1 MPPALVFKLLKL
13 KYVHELQ
20 NRGMHRIDFVHVMTK
35 KTERSKSGRQ
45 TLNASKY
52 HFPKKDS
59 KRNSGRGFCL
69 RRLLHPLHITPSCY
83 RKAYVKKTMTAVER
97 DQHALDIIS
106 VILTVKSRNVFK
118 YNIVGVEAMV
128 RDESEKDRAQSIRN
142 AFVAECNAPQT
153 NSATLS
159 PGGVKGAF
167 KFMLAL

>member
-20 NRGMHRIDFVHVMTK
+20 NRGMHHIDFMHVMTK
-35 KTERSKSGRQ
+35 KTERSKSGHQ

-52 HFPKKDS
+52 HFPEKDS

-69 RRLLHPLHITPSCY
+69 RRLLRPLHITPSCY

-106 VILTVKSRNVFK
+106 VIPTVKSRNVFK